1 MIRAALQTC
10 LTVMALLASVGESSA
25 TVCNTDNSLGNP
37 LGIQGCSSAV
47 ICYFT
52 NITGVTSQRA
62 AIKQDAIK
70 ESIKRG
76 LSCATTR
83 PIKKAIVAPP
93 STLKRTF
100 IVLSKD
106 QRKLVQANLSQE
118 NLYTSTVDGLY
129 GKGTAAA
136 LKAYNK
142 EYLGNADL
150 SKAAN
155 AKALMD
161 DLLKEKPSEAKV
173 LEAVVAA
180 EVELEKP
187 KIVEPEPE
195 PPLDF
200 AQVKASYD
208 AKEFSKA
215 FTDAQ
220 VLAIQGDTNAQFYL
234 GKMYAD
240 GRGTI
245 QVSTAAHMWFNIA
258 SMNGSDEAYK
268 QRKAVTAQM
277 TPSAVEKAQA
287 MAMTCIQSAYT
298 DCGLTVKPVANK
310 AEPVAKAE
318 TGEGSLKSYFKKQ
331 SLLKR
336 KQIQYAL
343 KKLGVYS
350 SSVDGA
356 WGNGT
361 ATAVSNYQNLQEMQ
375 TASPSELYASVLSKV
390 EVPSSFAEPKRT
402 APKKKAAPK
411 PQQAKKPVYPSG
423 WRPFSANPQY
433 SYQQAKAI
441 CEPEAKMAGEQASGS
456 YRGTDLGSTVRC
468 RESGNGFRCNQNS
481 NSGGFWGGVVDGL
494 GKGFARRDAAS
505 AVLKSCMAKY
515 GWTKQ

>member
-1 MIRAALQTC
+1 MMMRWLLQIC
-10 LTVMALLASVGESSA
+10 FTVMALLASASVSSA
-25 TVCNTDNSLGNP
+25 KCTHNGKAGTHLEHCAGGFICGFHANSNFHRNAL
-37 LGIQGCSSAV
+37 IDEA
-47 ICYFT
+47 
-52 NITGVTSQRA
+52 RR
-62 AIKQDAIK
+62 
-70 ESIKRG
+70 RG
-76 LSCATTR
+76 LSCKIA
-83 PIKKAIVAPP
+83 PIKKATNVPP
-93 STLKRTF
+93 SLLKKSF

-106 QRKLVQANLSQE
+106 QRKLVQVNLARE

-150 SKAAN
+150 SKASN
-155 AKALMD
+155 AKALIA
-161 DLLKEKPSEAKV
+161 DLLKERPSEVVA
-173 LEAVVAA
+173 LEAAVAA
-180 EVELEKP
+180 KVELEKP
-187 KIVEPEPE
+187 KIVDPEPE
-195 PPLDF
+195 PPLVF

-258 SMNGSDEAYK
+258 SMNGSDEAYE

-298 DCGLTVKPVANK
+298 DCGLTVKPVASK
-310 AEPVAKAE
+310 AEPVTKAE
-318 TGEGSLKSYFKKQ
+318 TVVSSLKSHFKEQ

-356 WGNGT
+356 WGSGT
-361 ATAVSNYQNLQEMQ
+361 ATAVSNYQNIQNMQ
-375 TASPSELYASVLSKV
+375 TKSPSELYASVLSKV
-390 EVPSSFAEPKRT
+390 EVPSSFSAPKRT

-411 PQQAKKPVYPSG
+411 AQQAKKPVYPDG
-423 WRPFSANPQY
+423 WRSFSANPQFGFT
-433 SYQQAKAI
+433 QAKAI
-441 CEPEAKMAGEQASGS
+441 CEPQARNAGDSAAKP
-456 YRGTDLGSTVRC
+456 
-468 RESGNGFRCNQNS
+468 ESGTSFRCNSFGSSVNCRDT
-481 NSGGFWGGVVDGL
+481 SGPKSVAEGFLTGMLQGMDRRT
-494 GKGFARRDAAS
+494 ARTR
-505 AVLKSCMAKY
+505 VMNSCMAQY